1 MMKKLLCVAVALLA
15 VMSVW
20 AQKSYSGKAEDG
32 QLLLADP
39 FILEYDGW
47 YYIYGTHAA
56 DGIVVYR
63 SKDLKTWS
71 DRCGNARNGLA
82 LHRDDV
88 WGDRMYWAPEV
99 YRVGDRF
106 LMTYSCQEHI
116 CYAESDSPCGPF
128 VQSEQRP
135 YLPQEKGIDSSIFI
149 DDDGKAYMFWVR
161 FTNGN
166 AIWVAQMSDDL
177 RHVHL
182 HTARHIFD
190 AKEGTWERLMG
201 RVVEGPM
208 VIKLDGRYYITYSGN
223 DFRSQDYAVGY
234 AVADKPMGPYVRYE
248 GNPILH
254 RHMGYYGT
262 GHHALFRKG
271 KGYYMVYHAHNSG
284 ERVQTRQTLIAPLTI
299 KRRKGECVL
308 GVSEKIIIPRLQ
320 TK

>member
-15 VMSVW
+15 VVSVW

-39 FILEYDGW
+39 FILEHDGW

-71 DRCGNARNGLA
+71 DRCGNAKNGLA

-128 VQSEQRP
+128 VQSDKRP
-135 YLPQEKGIDSSIFI
+135 YLPNEKGIDSHIFFEK
-149 DDDGKAYMFWVR
+149 GRAYIFWVR
-161 FTNGN
+161 FEGPYG
-166 AIWVAQMSDDL
+166 IWMAELTSD
-177 RHVHL
+177 L
-182 HTARHIFD
+182 HALKMETARLIFEPMPD
-190 AKEGTWERLMG
+190 SWEH
-201 RVVEGPM
+201 VQAHVSEGPA
-208 VIKLDGRYYITYSGN
+208 ITKYKGKY
-223 DFRSQDYAVGY
+223 YAVGV
-234 AVADKPMGPYVRYE
+234 AVADRLEGPYERHPD
-248 GNPILH
+248 NPILH
-254 RHMGYYGT
+254 RFKGYVGT
-262 GHHALFRKG
+262 GHHTIMPTPAGL
-271 KGYYMVYHAHNSG
+271 YMVYHAHYSH
-284 ERVQTRQTLIAPLTI
+284 QSIHPRQTLISPIRFVRDKQWGKGRYTI
-299 KRRKGECVL
+299 EVGDEL
-308 GVSEKIIIPRLQ
+308 IIPK